1 MRLFCAVTPTPRWI
15 ELLGKVQRDLKPLYG
30 DAVRWVDPPLAHL
43 TVRFIGEVG
52 DIETEKLITLWRS
65 VILPPQPIVLEL
77 TTCGCFPE
85 EGPERVLWMGA
96 EARSGSWSELV
107 SYCDTVLSQVGITL
121 SEVDPVAHMTIG
133 RVKVPSKVRGLRH
146 HLSRISLSEEPLLVS
161 SVDLFRS
168 TPTPHGSH
176 YELLAVTFNAP

>member
-15 ELLGKVQRDLKPLYG
+15 ELLGKVQRELKPLYR
-30 DAVRWVDPPLAHL
+30 DAVRWIEPSLAHL
-43 TVRFIGEVG
+43 TVRFIGEIG
-52 DIETEKLITLWRS
+52 DVEARNLITQWGSL
-65 VILPPQPIVLEL
+65 ILPPQPVVLEL

-107 SYCDTVLSQVGITL
+107 NYFDTVLSRVGITP
-121 SEVDPVAHMTIG
+121 SEVDPIAHMTIG

-146 HLSRISLSEEPLLVS
+146 HLSRISLSEEPLVVS
-161 SVDLFRS
+161 TVGLFRS
-168 TPTPHGSH
+168 APTPHGSR
-176 YELLAVTFNAP
+176 YELLASTFKVS

>member
-52 DIETEKLITLWRS
+52 DRETENLITLWRS
-65 VILPPQPIVLEL
+65 VILPPQPLVLEL

-107 SYCDTVLSQVGITL
+107 SYCDTVLSRVGITL
-121 SEVDPVAHMTIG
+121 SEVDSVAHMTIG
-133 RVKVPSKVRGLRH
+133 RVKVPSKVRGVRE
-146 HLSRISLSEEPLLVS
+146 HLAHISLSEDPLVVS
-161 SVDLFRS
+161 TVGLFRS
-168 TPTPHGSH
+168 APTPHGSR
-176 YELLAVTFNAP
+176 YELLASTFKVS